1 MVGSGENYLVENLI
15 LLIVA
20 GGVVLLLC
28 GVIFKAGPPKTQ
40 RVKAQ
45 PDPPSPSGVVERVG
59 IVPVHGIGE
68 QRRFQH
74 LDSQMRYL
82 LRALRV
88 LEKKRLVQ
96 EMSVDIA
103 GSPAAAFAADQDT
116 WQSGQKPSIT
126 VTI

>member
-20 GGVVLLLC
+20 GGVLLLLC
-28 GVIFKAGPPKTQ
+28 GVIFKAGPPRTL

-45 PDPPSPSGVVERVG
+45 SRPPSPPGVVERVG
-59 IVPVHGIGE
+59 IVLVHGIGE

-88 LEKKRLVQ
+88 LEKKGPCARD
-96 EMSVDIA
+96 ERRYR
-103 GSPAAAFAADQDT
+103 
-116 WQSGQKPSIT
+116 WESGGRFRSGPGHMAERAET
-126 VTI
+126 EHHRND